1 MVAIRELD
9 QELGLLH
16 RGCAAGRRIAIGAR
30 TTVGRTV
37 VAHLV
42 GTRATAVVA
51 EGSIWDAFIA
61 SSASGQRDDEDKA
74 ESEVD

>member
-1 MVAIRELD
+1 MVAIRELE

-16 RGCAAGRRIAIGAR
+16 RGCAAGRRIAPGYQWSRCAD
-30 TTVGRTV
+30 
-37 VAHLV
+37 
-42 GTRATAVVA
+42 TRRWAIA

-74 ESEVD
+74 ESAVD

>member
-1 MVAIRELD
+1 VVAIRELE

-16 RGCAAGRRIAIGAR
+16 RGCAAGRRIAPGYQWSRCAA
-30 TTVGRTV
+30 TS
-37 VAHLV
+37 AD
-42 GTRATAVVA
+42 TRRWAIA

-74 ESEVD
+74 ESAVD